1 MAMIPYMAAG
11 YVADRAMGGNGMTG
25 LAIGTGVGGFGTG
38 TFAGALG
45 TGAGTT
51 TGAMTTAAATEAAA
65 STTPLLF
72 SAPASAGGSGLGA
85 LGGAGVGTG
94 ATMGVSSIAN
104 PMAGM
109 SPEYF
114 GSVNPLTTGGFSESI
129 SPFTQ
134 LGGAGVGGNVGFL
147 GQPISN
153 QVMNSALT
161 GEKGLLGYGLENTFI
176 QDGFDFI
183 NDGYD
188 NMSFMDKVGTAQL
201 GGQVIDATNPPP
213 PQLQV
218 APPQMKPAKEPTI
231 GAPLA
236 INVQAPN
243 TSFVKDPRK
252 LYEETMYG

>member
-1 MAMIPYMAAG
+1 MAMIPYMAGG
-11 YVADRAMGGNGMTG
+11 YAVDRLMGGNGMTG
-25 LAIGTGVGGFGTG
+25 LAVGTGVGGFGTG
-38 TFAGALG
+38 AFSGALG
-45 TGAGTT
+45 SEAATAG
-51 TGAMTTAAATEAAA
+51 MTNTVASNAAANSFPTI
-65 STTPLLF
+65 L
-72 SAPASAGGSGLGA
+72 GSMPTA
-85 LGGAGVGTG
+85 GAGVGTG
-94 ATMGVSSIAN
+94 IGG
-104 PMAGM
+104 AGM
-109 SPEYF
+109 TTIGANTPMGLSNATQF

-129 SPFTQ
+129 SPFTP

-153 QVMNSALT
+153 QVMDSALT

-183 NDGYD
+183 NEGYED
-188 NMSFMDKVGTAQL
+188 MSLNDKLSMGML
-201 GGQVIDATNPPP
+201 GGQAIDTVTAPP

-218 APPQMKPAKEPTI
+218 APPQSIPAKEPTI

-243 TSFVKDPRK
+243 TSFYKDPRK

>member
-1 MAMIPYMAAG
+1 MIPYMAGG
-11 YVADRAMGGNGMTG
+11 YAIDRLMGGNGMTG
-25 LAIGTGVGGFGTG
+25 LAVGTGVGGLGTG

-45 TGAGTT
+45 SE
-51 TGAMTTAAATEAAA
+51 AATAGMTNAVAANA
-65 STTPLLF
+65 ATNTMPLLMTN
-72 SAPASAGGSGLGA
+72 SAAAGGSGLGA
-85 LGGAGVGTG
+85 LGGAGMYEG
-94 ATMGVSSIAN
+94 AAL
-104 PMAGM
+104 
-109 SPEYF
+109 

-129 SPFTQ
+129 SPFTP

-153 QVMNSALT
+153 QVMDSALT
-161 GEKGLLGYGLENTFI
+161 GEKGLLGYGLENTFT

-183 NDGYD
+183 NEGYED
-188 NMSFMDKVGTAQL
+188 MSLNDKLSMGML
-201 GGQVIDATNPPP
+201 GGQAIDTVTAPP

-218 APPQMKPAKEPTI
+218 APPQSIPAKEPTI

-243 TSFVKDPRK
+243 TSFYKDPRK

>member
-51 TGAMTTAAATEAAA
+51 TGAMTNTVASNAAANSFPTILG
-65 STTPLLF
+65 SMPT
-72 SAPASAGGSGLGA
+72 AGT
-85 LGGAGVGTG
+85 GVGTG
-94 ATMGVSSIAN
+94 IGG
-104 PMAGM
+104 AGM
-109 SPEYF
+109 TTIGANTPMGLSNATQF

-129 SPFTQ
+129 SPFTP

-161 GEKGLLGYGLENTFI
+161 GEKGLLGYGLENTFV

-183 NDGYD
+183 NEGYE
-188 NMSFMDKVGTAQL
+188 NMSLNDKLSMGML
-201 GGQVIDATNPPP
+201 GGQAIDTATAPP

-252 LYEETMYG
+252 LYEERMYG

>member
-1 MAMIPYMAAG
+1 MIPYMAGG
-11 YVADRAMGGNGMTG
+11 YAIDRLMGGDGKVG
-25 LAIGTGVGGFGTG
+25 LAVGTGVGGFGTG
-38 TFAGALG
+38 AFSGALG
-45 TGAGTT
+45 SEAATAG
-51 TGAMTTAAATEAAA
+51 MTTAATEGAVA
-65 STTPLLF
+65 STSPLLF
-72 SAPASAGGSGLGA
+72 SNPASAGGSGLGG
-85 LGGAGVGTG
+85 LGGAGMFEGASLGT
-94 ATMGVSSIAN
+94 
-104 PMAGM
+104 
-109 SPEYF
+109 
-114 GSVNPLTTGGFSESI
+114 VNPLTTGGFSESI
-129 SPFTQ
+129 SPFTP

-161 GEKGLLGYGLENTFI
+161 GEKGLLGYGLENTFG

-183 NDGYD
+183 NENYE
-188 NMSFMDKVGTAQL
+188 NMSLNDKLSMGML
-201 GGQVIDATNPPP
+201 GGQAIDTVTAQ
-213 PQLQV
+213 PQQTLLQV

>member
-1 MAMIPYMAAG
+1 MIPYMAAG

-45 TGAGTT
+45 SEAATAGA
-51 TGAMTTAAATEAAA
+51 TAAAAEGAAA

-72 SAPASAGGSGLGA
+72 STPASAGGSGLGA
-85 LGGAGVGTG
+85 VSTGLGGTGTLG
-94 ATMGVSSIAN
+94 T
-104 PMAGM
+104 
-109 SPEYF
+109 
-114 GSVNPLTTGGFSESI
+114 VNPLTTGGFSESI
-129 SPFTQ
+129 SPFTP

-161 GEKGLLGYGLENTFI
+161 GEKGLLGYGLENTMI
-176 QDGFDFI
+176 GDGFDSLTGTI
-183 NDGYD
+183 NDSYE

-201 GGQVIDATNPPP
+201 GGQVIDATNQPP

-218 APPQMKPAKEPTI
+218 APPQMIPAKEPTI
-231 GAPLA
+231 GAPLS

-243 TSFVKDPRK
+243 TTFVKDPRK
-252 LYEETMYG
+252 LYEERYGYA

>member
-38 TFAGALG
+38 AFAGALG
-45 TGAGTT
+45 SGAAGTT
-51 TGAMTTAAATEAAA
+51 TAGMTNAVAANAATN
-65 STTPLLF
+65 TMPLLMTN
-72 SAPASAGGSGLGA
+72 SAAAGGSGLGA
-85 LGGAGVGTG
+85 LGGAGMYEG
-94 ATMGVSSIAN
+94 AAL
-104 PMAGM
+104 
-109 SPEYF
+109 

-153 QVMNSALT
+153 QVMNSSLT
-161 GEKGLLGYGLENTFI
+161 GEKGLLGYGLENTMI
-176 QDGFDFI
+176 GDGFNSLTGTI
-183 NDGYD
+183 NDGYE
-188 NMSFMDKVGTAQL
+188 NMSFMDKVGTAQM
-201 GGQVIDATNPPP
+201 GGQVIDATNQPP

-218 APPQMKPAKEPTI
+218 RPPQSIPAKEPTI
-231 GAPLA
+231 SSPLA

-243 TSFVKDPRK
+243 TTFVKDPRK
-252 LYEETMYG
+252 LYEERYGYA

>member
-1 MAMIPYMAAG
+1 MIPYMAGG
-11 YVADRAMGGNGMTG
+11 YAIDRMMGGNGMTG

-45 TGAGTT
+45 SEAATAGA
-51 TGAMTTAAATEAAA
+51 TAAAAEGAAA

-72 SAPASAGGSGLGA
+72 SAPATAGGSGLGA
-85 LGGAGVGTG
+85 VSTGLGGTG
-94 ATMGVSSIAN
+94 AL
-104 PMAGM
+104 
-109 SPEYF
+109 

-129 SPFTQ
+129 SPFTP

-161 GEKGLLGYGLENTFI
+161 GEKGLLGYGLENTMI
-176 QDGFDFI
+176 GDGFDFI
-183 NDGYD
+183 NEGYE
-188 NMSFMDKVGTAQL
+188 NMSLNDKISMGML
-201 GGQVIDATNPPP
+201 GGQAIDATNQPP

-218 APPQMKPAKEPTI
+218 APPQMIPAKEPTI

-252 LYEETMYG
+252 LYEERMYG

>member
-51 TGAMTTAAATEAAA
+51 TGAMTNTVAKEAAA

-85 LGGAGVGTG
+85 VSTGLGGTGTL
-94 ATMGVSSIAN
+94 
-104 PMAGM
+104 
-109 SPEYF
+109 

-129 SPFTQ
+129 SPFTP
-134 LGGAGVGGNVGFL
+134 LGGAGAGGNVGFL

-161 GEKGLLGYGLENTFI
+161 GEKGLLGYGFENTMI
-176 QDGFDFI
+176 GDGFNSLTGTI
-183 NDGYD
+183 NDGYE
-188 NMSFMDKVGTAQL
+188 NMSFMDKVGTAQM
-201 GGQVIDATNPPP
+201 GGQVIDATNQPP

-218 APPQMKPAKEPTI
+218 RPPQSKPAKEPTI
-231 GAPLA
+231 SSPLA
-236 INVQAPN
+236 INVQEPN
-243 TSFVKDPRK
+243 TNFVKDPRK
-252 LYEETMYG
+252 LYEERYGYA

>member
-1 MAMIPYMAAG
+1 MIPYMAAG

-51 TGAMTTAAATEAAA
+51 TGAMTNTVASNAAANSFPTI
-65 STTPLLF
+65 L
-72 SAPASAGGSGLGA
+72 GSMPTA
-85 LGGAGVGTG
+85 GAGVGTG
-94 ATMGVSSIAN
+94 VGG
-104 PMAGM
+104 AGM
-109 SPEYF
+109 TTIGANTPMGLSNATQF

-129 SPFTQ
+129 SPFTP
-134 LGGAGVGGNVGFL
+134 LGGAGAGGNVGFL

-161 GEKGLLGYGLENTFI
+161 GEKGLLGYGLENTMI
-176 QDGFDFI
+176 GDGFNSLTGTI
-183 NDGYD
+183 NDGYE

-201 GGQVIDATNPPP
+201 GGQVIDATNQPP

-218 APPQMKPAKEPTI
+218 RSPQSKPAKEPTI
-231 GAPLA
+231 SSPLA
-236 INVQAPN
+236 INVQEPN
-243 TSFVKDPRK
+243 TNFVKDPRK
-252 LYEETMYG
+252 LYEERYGYA